1 MILVEYPKCSTCQK
15 AKKYLIDK
23 KITFNDRNIKEEKLR
38 KDELKELI
46 KLSGK
51 EINKFFNTSGLKY
64 RELDLKNKLKS
75 MTDDEKLELLA
86 TDGMLVKRPILITDN
101 TCLVGFKQNEW
112 ENLK

>member
-23 KITFNDRNIKEEKLR
+23 KITFSDRNIKEEKLR

-75 MTDDEKLELLA
+75 MTDAEKLELLA

-112 ENLK
+112 ENL